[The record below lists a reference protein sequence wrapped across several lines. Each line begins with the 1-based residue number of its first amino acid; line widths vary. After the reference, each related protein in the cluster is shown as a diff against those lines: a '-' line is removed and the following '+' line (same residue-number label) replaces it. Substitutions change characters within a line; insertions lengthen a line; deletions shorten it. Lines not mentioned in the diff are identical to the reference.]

1 MVRAIAEHR
10 GVALLNF
17 EREVHNDAFTGLIPR
32 SFSSTFVC
40 IPVWKHYGTSAVTP
54 CFAANGGIICFG
66 EASAVIPRNSRFP
79 LLR

>member
-1 MVRAIAEHR
+1 MVGAIAEHR

-40 IPVWKHYGTSAVTP
+40 IPIRKHYDARAVTP
-54 CFAANGGIICFG
+54 CFAANSSIVRCG
-66 EASAVIPRNSRFP
+66 EAPVVIPRNPCFY
-79 LLR
+79 LLC

>member
-1 MVRAIAEHR
+1 MAGAIAEHR
-10 GVALLNF
+10 GVALLSF

-40 IPVWKHYGTSAVTP
+40 IPIRKHYDARAVTP
-54 CFAANGGIICFG
+54 CFAANSGIIRYG
-66 EASAVIPRNSRFP
+66 ETSIVIPRNSRFS